1 MDKPLKRIINTVKEA
16 VRIDTQ
22 NGNVYQV
29 LFSWRGKTLLMKLFF
44 PEIKQPTRQE
54 VQGALDKVYPSAQV
68 RSYYRSNINY
78 SDTYINVGKGD
89 GIK

>member
-1 MDKPLKRIINTVKEA
+1 MIVVVELVPKDVFF
-16 VRIDTQ
+16 
-22 NGNVYQV
+22 
-29 LFSWRGKTLLMKLFF
+29 LFSAAVGFSLFLLFF

-54 VQGALDKVYPSAQV
+54 VQVALDKVYPSAQV